1 MLINSIFYP
10 QLSISICTHTHSQ
23 PNVREHLA
31 VRTAPVR
38 LSVPSE
44 SGWPASVR
52 AHKYRTACSNIFTGC
67 DIDMSRWRS
76 HERARS
82 GPKTHTHTHKTHAHA
97 QTHTRA
103 RLGPRRGGVGRF
115 YDRMRVRVRARHG
128 FECEHAGIRVDTS
141 IYHRD
146 SDAPGP
152 SGGIP
157 QPPPGPLARALGR
170 ACPLARTHIHTH
182 NVSAASSSSSSSFVC
197 TGRKT
202 RTRCVL

>member
-1 MLINSIFYP
+1 MH
-10 QLSISICTHTHSQ
+10 THTHSQ

-38 LSVPSE
+38 PSVPSE

-82 GPKTHTHTHKTHAHA
+82 GPKTHTHTQRTRK
-97 QTHTRA
+97 HTRVCDWA
-103 RLGPRRGGVGRF
+103 RDEEVLDDFMIACACACARATVSNASTRAF
-115 YDRMRVRVRARHG
+115 ASTHQYIIAIRMHRA
-128 FECEHAGIRVDTS
+128 EW
-141 IYHRD
+141 RD
-146 SDAPGP
+146 
-152 SGGIP
+152 P
-157 QPPPGPLARALGR
+157 QPPRSIGTRIWPSVSARA
-170 ACPLARTHIHTH
+170 RTHTH
-182 NVSAASSSSSSSFVC
+182 NVSAASSSSFVC
-197 TGRKT
+197 TGRRT